1 MGVSDLSSTEAA
13 RFLASALR
21 AQRSIVH
28 VGDGD
33 TARQLGASGFAV
45 HALRCGEPF
54 LARNVTY
61 LADDLADAPEC
72 DAFVFSACLHAHDL
86 DHALDHALA
95 KAPIVV
101 IDDFSVDMF
110 DGPTAHWFETA
121 CKLLQ
126 IEVTAPAS
134 PHTSDAIKHALAARD
149 ASTREL
155 SRVPY
160 LYRPL
165 SRSPKG
171 ADLACQL
178 YATERRGISL
188 GAIRPTGLR
197 IVATRG
203 RDTYSLPSP
212 A

>member
-1 MGVSDLSSTEAA
+1 MSDLSSNEAA

-28 VGDGD
+28 VGDGE

-45 HALRCGEPF
+45 HALCCGEPF

-61 LADDLADAPEC
+61 LEDDLAAAPAC
-72 DAFVFSACLHAHDL
+72 DAWVFSASLHAHDL

-101 IDDFSVDMF
+101 IDDFASEMYDA
-110 DGPTAHWFETA
+110 PTARWFETA

-126 IEVTAPAS
+126 IDATAPAS
-134 PHTSDAIKHALAARD
+134 PHTSEAIKHALAARD

-160 LYRPL
+160 LYRLL
-165 SRSPKG
+165 SRTPKG
-171 ADLACQL
+171 ADIACQL
-178 YATERRGISL
+178 YSTERRGITL

-203 RDTYSLPSP
+203 RDTYSRPSP